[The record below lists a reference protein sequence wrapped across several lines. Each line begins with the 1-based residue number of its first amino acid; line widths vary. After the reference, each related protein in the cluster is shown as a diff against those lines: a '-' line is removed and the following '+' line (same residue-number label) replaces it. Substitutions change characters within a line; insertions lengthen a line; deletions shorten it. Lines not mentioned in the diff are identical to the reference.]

1 MNFPDVGSHI
11 FRTILMYFL
20 VYCAMR
26 VMGKRE
32 IGKLSMFDL
41 VVSIMLAE
49 MAAFV
54 IEDIDKPLSY
64 GIAPM
69 LTLIIVQ
76 IGMAYIGLKSRRL
89 RLIIDGKPTVL
100 ISKGVLHRDEMRKQ
114 RYNLD
119 DLLQQLR
126 EQNVDSIGEVDF
138 AILETTGKL
147 TVFPKENTSN
157 DSNSSGSDSEDF
169 SSSKSKTGKNQIDGS
184 PNIKFPN
191 IKYEGLPLPL
201 IMDGKVQDQNLE
213 IIQKTRF
220 WLKNQIQHN
229 GILDFKD
236 VFICSIDHNG
246 KIYVSPKDDKK

>member
-1 MNFPDVGSHI
+1 
-11 FRTILMYFL
+11 MYFI
-20 VYCAMR
+20 VYGAIR
-26 VMGKRE
+26 IMGKRE

-41 VVSIMLAE
+41 VVSILLAE

-54 IEDIDKPLSY
+54 IEDTDKPLFH
-64 GIAPM
+64 GIVPM
-69 LTLIIVQ
+69 LTVLVLQ
-76 IGMAYIGLKSRRL
+76 IGIAFIGLRSRGL
-89 RLIIDGKPTVL
+89 RLMIDGKPSVL
-100 ISKGVLHRDEMRKQ
+100 ISNGILQRDEMRRQ

-126 EQNVDSIGEVDF
+126 EQNVDEISEVDF

-147 TVFPKENTSN
+147 SVFLKNQNGDEA
-157 DSNSSGSDSEDF
+157 SSGSDSNANSIQKPRKD
-169 SSSKSKTGKNQIDGS
+169 KVDG
-184 PNIKFPN
+184 FQN

-213 IIQKTRF
+213 LIQKTRF
-220 WLKNQIQHN
+220 WLKNEIQQK

-246 KIYVSPKDDKK
+246 KIYVSPKEDPK

>member
-1 MNFPDVGSHI
+1 
-11 FRTILMYFL
+11 MYFL
-20 VYCAMR
+20 VYCAIR

-49 MAAFV
+49 MGAFV
-54 IEDIDKPLSY
+54 IEDIDKPLFH
-64 GIAPM
+64 GIVPM
-69 LTLIIVQ
+69 LTVILVQ
-76 IGMAYIGLKSRRL
+76 IGMAYAGLKSRGL
-89 RLIIDGKPTVL
+89 RLMIDGKPTVL
-100 ISKGVLHRDEMRKQ
+100 ISKGVLHRDVMRKQ

-119 DLLQQLR
+119 DLLLQLR

-147 TVFPKENTSN
+147 TVFPKDQTASN
-157 DSNSSGSDSEDF
+157 GSSSSNSDSEGS
-169 SSSKSKTGKNQIDGS
+169 SSSKSKAGKNEIDG
-184 PNIKFPN
+184 FPN

-213 IIQKTRF
+213 LIQKTRF
-220 WLKNQIQHN
+220 WLKNEIQQN
-229 GILDFKD
+229 GILEFKD

-246 KIYVSPKDDKK
+246 KVYVSPKGDKK

>member
-1 MNFPDVGSHI
+1 
-11 FRTILMYFL
+11 MYFL

-54 IEDIDKPLSY
+54 IEDIDKPLSH

-76 IGMAYIGLKSRRL
+76 IGMAFIGLKSRRL

-147 TVFPKENTSN
+147 TVFPKDENTSN
-157 DSNSSGSDSEDF
+157 GSSSSGSDSEGV
-169 SSSKSKTGKNQIDGS
+169 SSGKSKTEKNQIDGS

-220 WLKNQIQHN
+220 WLKNQIQQN
-229 GILDFKD
+229 GIMDFKD

>member
-1 MNFPDVGSHI
+1 MNFPDVGAHI

-20 VYCAMR
+20 VYCAIR

-54 IEDIDKPLSY
+54 IEDIDKPLSH

-69 LTLIIVQ
+69 LTVIIVQ
-76 IGMAYIGLKSRRL
+76 IGMAFVGLKSRRL
-89 RLIIDGKPTVL
+89 RLMIDGKPTVL

-119 DLLQQLR
+119 DLLLQLR

-147 TVFPKENTSN
+147 TVFPKDQN
-157 DSNSSGSDSEDF
+157 DSNG
-169 SSSKSKTGKNQIDGS
+169 SSSSS
-184 PNIKFPN
+184 F
-191 IKYEGLPLPL
+191 
-201 IMDGKVQDQNLE
+201 
-213 IIQKTRF
+213 
-220 WLKNQIQHN
+220 
-229 GILDFKD
+229 
-236 VFICSIDHNG
+236 
-246 KIYVSPKDDKK
+246 

>member
-1 MNFPDVGSHI
+1 
-11 FRTILMYFL
+11 MYFL

-147 TVFPKENTSN
+147 TVFPKDENTSN